1 MQKFSMTCSCGDP
14 FSCEAENRDGAV
26 AKMKA
31 MMTSDAIDQHMA
43 EKHPGQTMTMAD
55 AHAEIEKNL
64 MAAAQ

>member
-1 MQKFSMTCSCGDP
+1 MQKFSLVCSCGDP
-14 FSCEAENRDGAV
+14 FSCEAENRDEAV

-31 MMTSDAIDQHMA
+31 MMTQEVIDQHMT

-64 MAAAQ
+64 MAAVQ